1 MKIKNEIFL
10 PGGARQL
17 ELLRQNID
25 LDDKSILIIGGGAE
39 DIAESI
45 VKNYTS
51 DVILIVEDNDSLLNA
66 RLRLAAYPAL
76 KVRLM
81 DYHLT
86 DFKDELFDIVYAQG
100 AISVTGRNKIVK
112 EIKRILKPGG
122 MLCVGEIIALTK
134 EPPRFIKDVWERSGL
149 LPLFVDNLSGYYTER
164 KFSIVE
170 EQDYSPSLLNFYR
183 LCDFLTVNKAPAI
196 SEDEK
201 KYYKFILNKL
211 SHEANVYLKQG
222 GDKHIGFYVLLMKK
236 EG

>member
-25 LDDKSILIIGGGAE
+25 LDDKNILIIGGGAE

-45 VKNYTS
+45 VKINS
-51 DVILIVEDNDSLLNA
+51 CKAMLIVEDNDSLLTA
-66 RLRLAAYPAL
+66 RLRLADYSDIT
-76 KVRLM
+76 VRMM
-81 DYHLT
+81 DYTVT
-86 DFKDELFDIVYAQG
+86 DFKDELFDVVYAQG
-100 AISVTGRNKIVK
+100 AISVFSRNKIVK
-112 EIKRILKPGG
+112 EIKRILKPEGI
-122 MLCVGEIIALTK
+122 LCVGEIASLTK

-149 LPLFVDNLSGYYTER
+149 LPLFIEDLAGYYTER
-164 KFSIVE
+164 KFSIIDD
-170 EQDYSPSLLNFYR
+170 QDYSPSLLNFYR
-183 LCDFLTVNKAPAI
+183 MCDFLSVNKAPGI

-222 GDKHIGFYVLLMKK
+222 GDRHIGFYVLLMKK